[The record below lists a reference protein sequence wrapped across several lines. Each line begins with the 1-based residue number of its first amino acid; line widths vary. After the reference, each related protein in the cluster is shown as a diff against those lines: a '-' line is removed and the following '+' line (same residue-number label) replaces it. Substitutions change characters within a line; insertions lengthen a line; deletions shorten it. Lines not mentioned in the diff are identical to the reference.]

1 MSFTYVK
8 SNIRQQSGQLKENNI
23 RQKQSHYP
31 SIILSGINK
40 LEPHTRLYQQN
51 EATFTQ
57 GMPWFPLSRSYVK
70 STPVIQ
76 FTPSN
81 YFLHNVFGLCMNTGI
96 TYTIIQITS
105 QYPENNDTTKLC
117 IITLVSNIPY
127 SLSYSFYWLHFIY
140 ASYEKLTTHSKTA

>member
-81 YFLHNVFGLCMNTGI
+81 SFLPNVFGLCKNTGI
-96 TYTIIQITS
+96 NINNNIQITC
-105 QYPENNDTTKLC
+105 QYQENNDTTKIC
-117 IITLVSNIPY
+117 IITTASNIPY
-127 SLSYSFYWLHFIY
+127 SIFI
-140 ASYEKLTTHSKTA
+140 